1 MIYIYDI
8 VEWTTADG
16 PGYRTA
22 IYSSGCPN
30 KCKGCQVP
38 QTWDIEAGEK
48 MRVEDI
54 LKICLSHEDADVSFL
69 GGEPFFQAGGFSKLA
84 RQIKQLSDKSI
95 WCWSGYTLEK
105 LLSMNDS
112 NVRALLENIDVLVD
126 GPFIESKKEEG
137 LIFRGSSNQRI
148 INVRESLRLG
158 IVVEDNYEKRIK
170 I

>member
-54 LKICLSHEDADVSFL
+54 LKICLSNEDADVSFL

-148 INVRESLRLG
+148 INVRESLKLG
-158 IVVEDNYEKRIK
+158 IVVEDDYEKRIK

>member
-84 RQIKQLSDKSI
+84 RQIKQLSGKSI

-158 IVVEDNYEKRIK
+158 IVVEDDYEKRIK